1 MLQRITVFC
10 GANSGLDPQY
20 ATHARATG
28 RLLGERGIE
37 LVYGGGHVGLMGVL
51 ADACLAA
58 QGRVI
63 GVIPQAL
70 ADLEV
75 AHAGLTEL
83 RIVGS
88 MHERK
93 ALMADLSDAFLALPG
108 GYGTWDELFEALT
121 WTQLGIQSKRCGLL
135 NVNGYYDALIAM
147 IDRAVAD
154 GFIHQRHRGLL
165 ISDTEV
171 APLLERLSGSAEVR

>member
-10 GANSGLDPQY
+10 GANAGFDPQY
-20 ATHARATG
+20 ATLARATG

-70 ADLEV
+70 ADQEV

-135 NVNGYYDALIAM
+135 NVNGYYDSLIAM
-147 IDRAVAD
+147 VDRAVAD
-154 GFIHQRHRGLL
+154 GFILQRHRGLL